1 MALVKFANGNTNK
14 VFKPVYNDVF
24 ESFFGAD
31 QLPSKSTV
39 NRILAVNIVEND
51 HEFQFEI

>member
-24 ESFFGAD
+24 ESFFNAD
-31 QLPSKSTV
+31 SFLAKSTI
-39 NRILAVNIVEND
+39 NHNPAVNIAEN
-51 HEFQFEI
+51 EN